1 MSSYKKA
8 KGAARRPRSGTATT
22 ARRTPGDMAP
32 SVRAGAGSATRTPT
46 EAGPGAGKTVV
57 RQPAVNTAKRRSRMS
72 RYARR
77 RRLQTRI
84 AGGVIVLAA
93 VAALAFFLWP
103 RGTPT
108 KPSAQTSAC
117 TTTARTG
124 LDGTPAAAG
133 GPAAVNGKLETL
145 QDCLQYIDIKVGS
158 GATVKAGDKVTV
170 SYTGWLTNGSK
181 FDASADHPG
190 QPFSFTVGNGEVIP
204 GWDKGLVGMKVGG
217 SRRLIIPPAL
227 GYGATGSGPIPPNA
241 TLLFDVTVVSIG

>member
-1 MSSYKKA
+1 M
-8 KGAARRPRSGTATT
+8 
-22 ARRTPGDMAP
+22 
-32 SVRAGAGSATRTPT
+32 
-46 EAGPGAGKTVV
+46 
-57 RQPAVNTAKRRSRMS
+57 
-72 RYARR
+72 
-77 RRLQTRI
+77 
-84 AGGVIVLAA
+84 
-93 VAALAFFLWP
+93 
-103 RGTPT
+103 
-108 KPSAQTSAC
+108 
-117 TTTARTG
+117 
-124 LDGTPAAAG
+124 
-133 GPAAVNGKLETL
+133 NGKLETL

-158 GATVKAGDKVTV
+158 GAAVKAGDKVTV